1 MRGQFSTRL
10 GFILVSAG
18 CAIGLG
24 NVWRFPYIAGK
35 YGGAMFVLF
44 YLGFLAILGLPIMAC
59 EFAVGRASQRS
70 VATSFEVLEP
80 EGTKWHWYKYGA
92 IAGNILLM
100 MFYTTIS
107 GWMAYYFYKMLVGD
121 FNGLTAEAVGI
132 LFGNLLADPLTMFGY
147 MAGIV
152 VICFGVCYLG
162 LQKGVERITKTMM
175 LCLLALMIAL
185 AINSLLLPGAGKG
198 LEYYLLPN
206 WQRFIEYGAQEVIFA
221 AMGQA
226 FFTLSLGIGAL
237 AIFGSYIGKE
247 KRLAGEGIWIIM
259 LDTFVAVMSGLI
271 IFPACFSYGVDP
283 GSGPNLLF
291 VSLPNVFIH
300 MPYGQIWGSLFFL
313 FMIFA
318 SFSTVIAVFE
328 NLTSCFSELLD
339 VDRKKIILCLIPTII
354 ILSLPCILGFN
365 VWNVFQPL
373 GTGTGVLDL
382 EDFFVSNNI
391 LPLGSLLYLVFCT
404 SRYGWGWK
412 NFFQEVNTGEGLKFP
427 QWLRVYMTW
436 GLPLIVLYIFVTGYY
451 SIFFAK

>member
-339 VDRKKIILCLIPTII
+339 VDRKKIIL
-354 ILSLPCILGFN
+354 LSLIH
-365 VWNVFQPL
+365 
-373 GTGTGVLDL
+373 
-382 EDFFVSNNI
+382 I
-391 LPLGSLLYLVFCT
+391 
-404 SRYGWGWK
+404 
-412 NFFQEVNTGEGLKFP
+412 
-427 QWLRVYMTW
+427 
-436 GLPLIVLYIFVTGYY
+436 
-451 SIFFAK
+451 

>member
-365 VWNVFQPL
+365 VWNGFQPL

-427 QWLRVYMTW
+427 KWLRVYMTW

>member
-1 MRGQFSTRL
+1 
-10 GFILVSAG
+10 
-18 CAIGLG
+18 
-24 NVWRFPYIAGK
+24 
-35 YGGAMFVLF
+35 
-44 YLGFLAILGLPIMAC
+44 
-59 EFAVGRASQRS
+59 
-70 VATSFEVLEP
+70 
-80 EGTKWHWYKYGA
+80 
-92 IAGNILLM
+92 
-100 MFYTTIS
+100 
-107 GWMAYYFYKMLVGD
+107 
-121 FNGLTAEAVGI
+121 
-132 LFGNLLADPLTMFGY
+132 
-147 MAGIV
+147 
-152 VICFGVCYLG
+152 
-162 LQKGVERITKTMM
+162 
-175 LCLLALMIAL
+175 MIAL

-365 VWNVFQPL
+365 VWNGFQPL

>member
-185 AINSLLLPGAGKG
+185 AINSLLLPG
-198 LEYYLLPN
+198 
-206 WQRFIEYGAQEVIFA
+206 
-221 AMGQA
+221 
-226 FFTLSLGIGAL
+226 
-237 AIFGSYIGKE
+237 
-247 KRLAGEGIWIIM
+247 
-259 LDTFVAVMSGLI
+259 
-271 IFPACFSYGVDP
+271 
-283 GSGPNLLF
+283 
-291 VSLPNVFIH
+291 
-300 MPYGQIWGSLFFL
+300 
-313 FMIFA
+313 
-318 SFSTVIAVFE
+318 ST
-328 NLTSCFSELLD
+328 
-339 VDRKKIILCLIPTII
+339 P
-354 ILSLPCILGFN
+354 
-365 VWNVFQPL
+365 
-373 GTGTGVLDL
+373 
-382 EDFFVSNNI
+382 
-391 LPLGSLLYLVFCT
+391 
-404 SRYGWGWK
+404 
-412 NFFQEVNTGEGLKFP
+412 
-427 QWLRVYMTW
+427 
-436 GLPLIVLYIFVTGYY
+436 
-451 SIFFAK
+451 